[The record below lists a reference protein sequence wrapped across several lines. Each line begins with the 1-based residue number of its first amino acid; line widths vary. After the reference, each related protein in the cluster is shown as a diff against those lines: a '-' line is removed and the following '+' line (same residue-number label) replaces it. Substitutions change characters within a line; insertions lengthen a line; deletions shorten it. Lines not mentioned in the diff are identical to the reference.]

1 MLSVL
6 IVTWPEERP
15 ITTPVS
21 ARAYGFGASKKCN
34 GISIFVATWFRNEL
48 PVGPT
53 AWIKISVPVSIE
65 ERNKLSATNALRKN
79 GGAAN
84 CDRKILF

>member
-21 ARAYGFGASKKCN
+21 ARAYGFGASKKMQRHFDFCCN
-34 GISIFVATWFRNEL
+34 V
-48 PVGPT
+48 
-53 AWIKISVPVSIE
+53 VS
-65 ERNKLSATNALRKN
+65 K
-79 GGAAN
+79 
-84 CDRKILF
+84 